1 MKGELVREPFGEPSA
16 NEWLSVTEVARLE
29 GLTVRAV
36 QRRCQ
41 AGKYTTRRVA
51 GEKGEVWE
59 ISLFSLPVE
68 AQHRANPSA
77 NEDER
82 GGEPFAH
89 RSPNKNEPREE
100 GTGREKELKEEILF
114 LRGLVEGHQ
123 RSEAE
128 LRAALREALRAMP
141 RQLPLNVSEGS
152 LEDAYRASVGNVP
165 QTAPEAVETYR
176 NGPQTQTG
184 TAPRREPRP
193 LWKLVLGIR

>member
-1 MKGELVREPFGEPSA
+1 MKGELVREPFGEQWRTVA
-16 NEWLSVTEVARLE
+16 EVAQME

-59 ISLFSLPVE
+59 IALSSLPVE
-68 AQHRANPSA
+68 AQRRANSSA
-77 NEDER
+77 NEGELQ
-82 GGEPFAH
+82 GEPFAH
-89 RSPNKNEPREE
+89 RSPNENEPREE
-100 GTGREKELKEEILF
+100 GTGREKELREEVLF
-114 LRGLVEGHQ
+114 LRGLVEQHQ

-141 RQLPLNVSEGS
+141 RQLPLNVSEGPERDVS
-152 LEDAYRASVGNVP
+152 RVSAGTAP
-165 QTAPEAVETYR
+165 QAAPEAVETPLTA
-176 NGPQTQTG
+176 PQTQTG

-193 LWKLVLGIR
+193 LWKVIFGIR